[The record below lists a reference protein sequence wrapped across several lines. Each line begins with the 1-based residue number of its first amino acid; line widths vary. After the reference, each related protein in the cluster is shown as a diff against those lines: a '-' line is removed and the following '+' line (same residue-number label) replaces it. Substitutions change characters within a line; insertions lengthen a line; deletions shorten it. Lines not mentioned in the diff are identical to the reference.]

1 MIRIAG
7 TLLIFLTS
15 AAVGIFLSNSI
26 KNKKERLIKERKML
40 EEISIMIRFN
50 SFTLKEIIFEL
61 ENAGLYNDFKFLN
74 KLTIILKNVVSFPVA
89 WEQAVKEDDILSES
103 EKKLLTEIGYSLGT
117 SDIDGQLSTLNIYK
131 ARLDE
136 LIEEESEK
144 YRIKGKM
151 YRSLGVMFGA
161 MIMDVDLIFK
171 IAGIGIIVAVLN
183 LVLKRAEREEQAMMT
198 TLAGLIVV
206 LMMIISS
213 ISDLFDTVKSVFGL

>member
-15 AAVGIFLSNSI
+15 AAVGMFLSNSI

-61 ENAGLYNDFKFLN
+61 ENSGL
-74 KLTIILKNVVSFPVA
+74 
-89 WEQAVKEDDILSES
+89 KEDDILSES

-161 MIMDVDLIFK
+161 MI
-171 IAGIGIIVAVLN
+171 GI
-183 LVLKRAEREEQAMMT
+183 
-198 TLAGLIVV
+198 LIV
-206 LMMIISS
+206 
-213 ISDLFDTVKSVFGL
+213 

>member
-74 KLTIILKNVVSFPVA
+74 KLTIILKNVVSFPV
-89 WEQAVKEDDILSES
+89 
-103 EKKLLTEIGYSLGT
+103 
-117 SDIDGQLSTLNIYK
+117 
-131 ARLDE
+131 
-136 LIEEESEK
+136 
-144 YRIKGKM
+144 
-151 YRSLGVMFGA
+151 
-161 MIMDVDLIFK
+161 
-171 IAGIGIIVAVLN
+171 
-183 LVLKRAEREEQAMMT
+183 
-198 TLAGLIVV
+198 
-206 LMMIISS
+206 
-213 ISDLFDTVKSVFGL
+213 

>member
-15 AAVGIFLSNSI
+15 AAVGIFLSNRI

-50 SFTLKEIIFEL
+50 SFTLNEIIFEL

-131 ARLDE
+131 ARFDE

-161 MIMDVDLIFK
+161 MI
-171 IAGIGIIVAVLN
+171 GI
-183 LVLKRAEREEQAMMT
+183 
-198 TLAGLIVV
+198 LIV
-206 LMMIISS
+206 
-213 ISDLFDTVKSVFGL
+213 